1 MKDLIKGAT
10 TTSLIGVLVVIF
22 CFAYFFLSGSGLF
35 KAPESLQTQITQ
47 GLFGL
52 IGLVVGYYF
61 GSSKRDHIP
70 TEGVTTTAVNS
81 TTTTTT

>member
-1 MKDLIKGAT
+1 MKDILKGIT
-10 TTSLIGVLVVIF
+10 TTSFLGTLVVIF

-61 GSSKRDHIP
+61 GSSKKDHSPIKEEP
-70 TEGVTTTAVNS
+70 KP
-81 TTTTTT
+81 